1 MSQIFLK
8 CGRSVLDFPKTLME
22 FFSETLIK
30 IIKMPVRVELGYGG
44 FMRKLSSKGCMLS
57 TVAALVGAGIFAA
70 SVDHANAGAF
80 AIREQSAIG
89 QGTSF
94 AGMAA
99 TSGDLSNMF
108 WNPATITGVEG
119 TQTQSVYSLIVPS
132 SELSNI
138 QTTGTAASGDPGQVG
153 LSAFIPGSYASMQM
167 TDDLFLG
174 LSVNAP
180 FGLGTKANHPSAS
193 SFHSRTA
200 QIKTIDVKA
209 TIGYRVSEMISFGL
223 GVGGQYLKVRMNSF
237 PAGANSHELQG
248 DSIEPNFTAGVNITP
263 WQGTNIGVGFRSAAF
278 HTVKGTE
285 TLPNLSVTNVNAK
298 LYMPE
303 SVSLG
308 IRHRVNDAFTLMAG
322 AEWTNWSRIGTS
334 AINGSLAG
342 TSLPL
347 EYKDGWYTSAG
358 MEYAYNEQLTVR
370 TGVGYEFSPVQDSH
384 RNLRLPDEN
393 RFWAS
398 AGFSYQWSE
407 NLGFD
412 FGYTH
417 IFVED
422 AVVHNAK
429 SDGSASYR
437 ADAESKVDIVSASMR
452 YQWKSEPMFAGDD
465 PIVRKY

>member
-1 MSQIFLK
+1 MS
-8 CGRSVLDFPKTLME
+8 
-22 FFSETLIK
+22 
-30 IIKMPVRVELGYGG
+30 
-44 FMRKLSSKGCMLS
+44 KLSSKSFMLS
-57 TVAALVGAGIFAA
+57 TAAVLVGAGIFAA
-70 SVDHANAGAF
+70 SIDQASAGAF

-119 TQTQSVYSLIVPS
+119 TQTQSVYSVIVPN

-138 QTTGTAASGDPGQVG
+138 QTTGVAAPGDPGQVG

-180 FGLGTKANHPSAS
+180 FGLATKANYHSAS

-200 QIKTIDVKA
+200 GIKSIDVKA
-209 TIGYRVSEMISFGL
+209 TIGYRVNEMLSFGL
-223 GVGGQYLKVRMNSF
+223 GVGGQYLKVRMNSY
-237 PAGANSHELQG
+237 PAGIAAASAKHELEG
-248 DSIEPNFTAGVNITP
+248 TSIEPNFTAGVNITP
-263 WQGTNIGVGFRSAAF
+263 WEGTDIGLGFRSATF
-278 HTVKGTE
+278 HMVDGTEVLPGSTVKTD
-285 TLPNLSVTNVNAK
+285 VTAK
-298 LYMPE
+298 LTMPE
-303 SVSLG
+303 TISLG

-334 AINGSLAG
+334 PINGSLKG
-342 TSLPL
+342 TALAL
-347 EYKDGWYTSAG
+347 EYKDGWFTSAG
-358 MEYAYNEQLTVR
+358 VEYAYNDQLTLR
-370 TGVGYEFSPVQDSH
+370 TGVGYEFSPVQDAH

-422 AVVHNAK
+422 AVVHGAV
-429 SDGSASYR
+429 SGPPAASYR

-452 YQWKSEPMFAGDD
+452 YQWNSEPMFAGDD
-465 PIVRKY
+465 PITRKY

>member
-1 MSQIFLK
+1 
-8 CGRSVLDFPKTLME
+8 
-22 FFSETLIK
+22 
-30 IIKMPVRVELGYGG
+30 
-44 FMRKLSSKGCMLS
+44 MRKQSSGNYILGS
-57 TVAALVGAGIFAA
+57 VAVLVGACIFSAA
-70 SVDHANAGAF
+70 VGSAHAGAF

-99 TSGDLSNMF
+99 TSGDLSNIF

-119 TQTQSVYSLIVPS
+119 TQTQSVYSVIIPN

-138 QTTGTAASGDPGQVG
+138 QTTGAAASGDPGQVG
-153 LSAFIPGSYASMQM
+153 LSAFIPGSYASMQV

-180 FGLGTKANHPSAS
+180 FGLATKAHHNSAT

-200 QIKTIDVKA
+200 GIKTIDVKA
-209 TIGYRVSEMISFGL
+209 TIGYRVNEMLSLGIGL
-223 GVGGQYLKVRMNSF
+223 GAQYLKVRMNSF
-237 PAGANSHELQG
+237 PLASAGAHAKHELKG
-248 DSIEPNFTAGVNITP
+248 DSIEPNFTAGVNFTP
-263 WQGTNIGVGFRSAAF
+263 WEGTDIGIGFRSAAF
-278 HTVKGTE
+278 HVVDGTE
-285 TLPNLSVTNVNAK
+285 ALPNNTVTNVTAK

-303 SVSLG
+303 TVSLG

-334 AINGSLAG
+334 AINGSLAN
-342 TSLPL
+342 TALAL
-347 EYKDGWYTSAG
+347 EYQDGWYTSAG
-358 MEYAYNEQLTVR
+358 MEYAYNDKLTLR
-370 TGVGYEFSPVQDSH
+370 TGIGYEFSPVQDAH

-398 AGFSYQWSE
+398 AGFSYQWNE
-407 NLGFD
+407 ELGFD

-422 AVVHNAK
+422 AVVHAEK
-429 SDGSASYR
+429 TSAPPSSYR
-437 ADAESKVDIVSASMR
+437 ADAESRVDIISASMR
-452 YQWKSEPMFAGDD
+452 YQWKTEPMFAGDD